1 MENTSCGWRSETGCE
16 RDAKDGNTLCQEHI
30 DEAIRLRKIK
40 VAGWAAAEEER
51 IEKYAFILSA
61 FTTAYQDAIMAVV
74 DNVDDV
80 RGDSEVVIGHSRTNS
95 QVYNVLMGTTKVAR
109 VPQPGWES
117 PKYVNGAINRIAS
130 GLSVEA
136 ATVFANEYNA
146 TLSRL
151 DIDNT
156 TAIVS

>member
-1 MENTSCGWRSETGCE
+1 MSDTSCGWRSDTGCE
-16 RDAKDGNTLCQEHI
+16 REAKEGNTLCQEHI

-40 VAGWAAAEEER
+40 VAGWQAAEEER
-51 IEKYAFILSA
+51 IEKYAFILAA
-61 FTTAYQDAIMAVV
+61 FNTAYHDAIFAVV

-80 RGDSEVVIGHSRTNS
+80 HGDKEVVIGHSRTNS

-117 PKYVNGAINRIAS
+117 PKYVNGAINRIAK

-146 TLSRL
+146 SLTRQG
-151 DIDNT
+151 IENT
-156 TAIVS
+156 AAIVS